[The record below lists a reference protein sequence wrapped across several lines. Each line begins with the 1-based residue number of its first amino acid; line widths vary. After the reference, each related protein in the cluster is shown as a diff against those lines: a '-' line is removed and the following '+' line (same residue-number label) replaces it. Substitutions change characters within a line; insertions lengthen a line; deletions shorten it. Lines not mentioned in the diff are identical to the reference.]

1 MRGGQG
7 TQLLTVPAS
16 HRIGS
21 PKNCLATTMMEPK
34 TSREEVTL
42 LKIWKVQ
49 ESMQGAFLWVNHS
62 AFLMPP
68 RISAMI
74 SLFYLVHLIL
84 RLGADLV
91 LLL

>member
-1 MRGGQG
+1 MSTGC
-7 TQLLTVPAS
+7 TQQSRMLSA
-16 HRIGS
+16 
-21 PKNCLATTMMEPK
+21 KEP
-34 TSREEVTL
+34 SNHVITL
-42 LKIWKVQ
+42 LNIWNVH

-74 SLFYLVHLIL
+74 VVLFYLVHLIL
-84 RLGADLV
+84 RCGAGLV

>member
-1 MRGGQG
+1 MQTGGVKIAKHI
-7 TQLLTVPAS
+7 LYELKLS
-16 HRIGS
+16 D
-21 PKNCLATTMMEPK
+21 KLANPNI
-34 TSREEVTL
+34 R
-42 LKIWKVQ
+42 KVQ

-74 SLFYLVHLIL
+74 SLFFYLVHLIL